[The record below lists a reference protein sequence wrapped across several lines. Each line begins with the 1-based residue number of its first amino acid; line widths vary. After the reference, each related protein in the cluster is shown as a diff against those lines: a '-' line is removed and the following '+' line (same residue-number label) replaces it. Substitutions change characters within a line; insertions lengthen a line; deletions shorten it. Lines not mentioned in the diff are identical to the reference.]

1 MLKNA
6 ASMHVA
12 VIGLGA
18 WGMALSL
25 HALRRGFKVTAWHH
39 NQNEVAQLLATRS
52 FQRGSVSAS
61 IPGNLNITSDL
72 SAVAGADLTLVAL
85 PASAWSEVIPNVSAN
100 ILVSATKGL
109 EPTTGGTPL
118 RYAKEALSYAS
129 DNLAVL
135 SGPSF
140 ASDLVS
146 ERPISVVAGS
156 TSQKTA
162 MTVAEAL
169 SGNSLRIYTSQDP
182 IGVELGGILKN
193 VVAIAVGVSDAL
205 NYGPSARAA
214 LIARGLAEMTRIAS
228 ALGADPRTLA
238 GLSGLGDLVMTATEN
253 QSRNRTVG
261 LRLGKGE
268 KIKDITAS
276 LGSVAE
282 GVSTAP
288 FVLQLAAQAGVEAPL
303 AEHVVKLLKEEI
315 AVADLAAALMT
326 RPLRSEF

>member
-12 VIGLGA
+12 VVGLGA
-18 WGMALSL
+18 WGMALAL
-25 HALRRGFKVTAWHH
+25 HALRRGFRVTGWHH
-39 NQNEVAQLLATRS
+39 DQGEVARLLSTRS
-52 FQRGSVSAS
+52 FQRGSVTAPV
-61 IPGNLNITSDL
+61 PGNLGITSDL
-72 SAVAGADLTLVAL
+72 ALTADADLTIVAL
-85 PASAWSEVIPNVSAN
+85 PASAWAEVVPNVRAKV
-100 ILVSATKGL
+100 LVSATKGL
-109 EPTTGGTPL
+109 EPTTVSTPL
-118 RYAKEALSYAS
+118 QYAS
-129 DNLAVL
+129 SSLSLAPDALAVI

-140 ASDLVS
+140 ASDLVA
-146 ERPISVVAGS
+146 ERPISIVSGS
-156 TSQKTA
+156 VSEKTA
-162 MTVAEAL
+162 ALVAEAL
-169 SGNSLRIYTSQDP
+169 SGNSLRIYTSADP
-182 IGVELGGILKN
+182 LGVELGGILKN

-214 LIARGLAEMTRIAS
+214 LIARGLAEMTRLA
-228 ALGADPRTLA
+228 AGLGADPRTLS

-268 KIKDITAS
+268 KIADITAS

-288 FVLQLAAQAGVEAPL
+288 LVQQLAAKAGVEVPL
-303 AEHVVKLLKEEI
+303 TDHIVKLLSGEI
-315 AVADLAAALMT
+315 AAQDLAAALMA